1 MTTAAIPVGQRDYSL
16 VGADSRH
23 AVDIGLASAEWYH
36 SEVPRKVMKDLMQR
50 TDDPAIRNTILWF
63 ALLIGGAAGGIYFWG
78 TWAAV
83 PFFLV
88 YGVIYGSSCDS
99 RWHECGHGTAFRT
112 AWMNDVIYQIAS
124 FMVIRNPVTWRWSHA
139 RHHTDTYIVGR
150 DAEIAW
156 MRPPK
161 VLLNF
166 LAFFD
171 VIGSFRSLKILI
183 RNAMG
188 NLSPD
193 EQNFIPESER
203 AKAIIAARIHVA
215 ICAAAVAAALALWS
229 WLPLMLIGLPRIY
242 GCWHMVMCGH
252 LQHAGLAENVLDHRL
267 NSRTVYMN
275 PISRYIYWN
284 MNYHIEH
291 HMFPM
296 VPYHAL
302 PRLHALIKDDLPPPN
317 PSIIDGYREILASL
331 RQQKTDPEYYFRKE
345 LPPTA
350 KPYREEFHTL
360 NIARTGS

>member
-16 VGADSRH
+16 VGADSRR
-23 AVDIGLASAEWYH
+23 AVEIGLASAEWYH
-36 SEVPRKVMKDLMQR
+36 SEVPRAVMKDLMKR
-50 TDDPAIRNTILWF
+50 TDGPATRDMILWF
-63 ALLIGGAAGGIYFWG
+63 ALLIGGAWGGIHFWG
-78 TWAAV
+78 SWAAV
-83 PFFLV
+83 PFFFV

-112 AWMNDVIYQIAS
+112 AWINDVVYQIAS

-171 VIGSFRSLKILI
+171 VIGSVRSLKIFI
-183 RNAMG
+183 SNSMG
-188 NLSPD
+188 ILSPD
-193 EQNFIPESER
+193 EKDFIPQSEW
-203 AKAIIAARIHVA
+203 AKTIFAARIHVA
-215 ICAAAVAAALALWS
+215 IYAATISTALSMGS

-302 PRLHALIKDDLPPPN
+302 PRLHELIKNDLPPPN
-317 PSIIDGYREILASL
+317 TSILEGYREVLDSL
-331 RQQKTDPEYYFRKE
+331 RQQKIDPEYYFRKE

-360 NIARTGS
+360 NIARSGT